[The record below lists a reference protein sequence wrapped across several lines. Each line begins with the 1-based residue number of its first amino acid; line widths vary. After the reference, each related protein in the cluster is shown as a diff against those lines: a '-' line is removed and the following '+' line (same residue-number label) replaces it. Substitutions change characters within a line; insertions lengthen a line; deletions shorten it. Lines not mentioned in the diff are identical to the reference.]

1 MSEAVTDGG
10 TERVPLGDWEALAD
24 ALERFAG
31 PEAVERDGATLSA
44 RMGSAHVTL
53 SRDGTVSTGM
63 PLHDFETDAA
73 ESLVFDFDT
82 GSLRVI
88 TPDIDYEFRRP

>member
-1 MSEAVTDGG
+1 MSEADKGSG
-10 TERVPLGDWEALAD
+10 RERVPLGDWDALAD

-31 PEAVERDGATLSA
+31 ADAVDRDGATLSA

-88 TPDIDYEFRRP
+88 TPEMDYEFRRP